1 MTKTAA
7 VRSILRRRA
16 LTKAADAYSDLMNGY
31 ANAHRGFTRA
41 GVRIAVNDNLRK
53 AGYPPS
59 AARPA
64 PAPAAQAATVRPAP
78 AAQASRLP
86 TQATTAR
93 PVPAAQAVTVRPA
106 QATSGALSWI
116 RNKFSR

>member
-53 AGYPPS
+53 SGYPPS

-64 PAPAAQAATVRPAP
+64 PAATTAPAATARPARPAP
-78 AAQASRLP
+78 AAQAARL
-86 TQATTAR
+86 
-93 PVPAAQAVTVRPA
+93 PA
-106 QATSGALSWI
+106 QAPTSRTTPSGALTWI
-116 RNKFSR
+116 RSKLGR